1 MKSKW
6 SAMVIWTGLL
16 LLAGCGVHKEAD
28 PPPVRSAQKTDA
40 SLSEAEQRFAL
51 ALFQDMIKEEGSRK
65 NIFLSPYSIHQ
76 ALVMTANGAAGDSRK
91 ELLGTL
97 NLNQTDM
104 TSINRMSQSVNR
116 LLETLPHGEFS
127 SANSIWSKREL
138 KESFQDAIKGL
149 GDAYQLHDDPNRA
162 AKEINGWVKKKTKDR
177 IDQIVDKVSSNTI
190 AYIINAVYFRESW
203 KHPFD
208 PHMTAEQPF
217 YSADGSAKKHP
228 MMTQTNRFPYLEN
241 KHFQAVKLPFQD
253 EGLSL
258 AVFLPKKAANLEQL
272 LAGMTYDQWRAL
284 HKGWT
289 MKQVELKL
297 PRFSFQTDYMLNEPL
312 KRLGMKTVFSSA
324 DFSNMFA
331 GEGAAQIDKVRHK
344 TFIKVDEAG
353 TEASAAT
360 AVEII
365 ESAPVP
371 EVTMTADHP
380 FYFAIVDETSGM
392 NLFVGSVAE
401 PSDE

>member
-116 LLETLPHGEFS
+116 SLETLPHGEFS

-149 GDAYQLHDDPNRA
+149 GDAYQLHDA
-162 AKEINGWVKKKTKDR
+162 EEINGWVKKKTKDR

-324 DFSNMFA
+324 DFSNMFS
-331 GEGAAQIDKVRHK
+331 GQGAAQINKVRHK

>member
-16 LLAGCGVHKEAD
+16 LLAGCGVHKEAE

-116 LLETLPHGEFS
+116 SLETLPHGEFS

-149 GDAYQLHDDPNRA
+149 GDAYQLHDA
-162 AKEINGWVKKKTKDR
+162 EEINGWVKKKTKDR

>member
-1 MKSKW
+1 
-6 SAMVIWTGLL
+6 MVIWTGLL

-116 LLETLPHGEFS
+116 SLETLPHGEFS

-149 GDAYQLHDDPNRA
+149 GDAYQLHDA
-162 AKEINGWVKKKTKDR
+162 EEINGWVKKKTKDR

>member
-1 MKSKW
+1 M
-6 SAMVIWTGLL
+6 IWTGLL

-116 LLETLPHGEFS
+116 SLETLPHGEFS

-149 GDAYQLHDDPNRA
+149 GDAYQLHDA
-162 AKEINGWVKKKTKDR
+162 EEINGWVKKKTKDR